1 MSIILRLLP
10 YAAGLLATAFLGIA
24 TSGLAAYYYLQPAL
38 PSVEEMRDI
47 QLQIP
52 LRIYSRDGRL
62 IEQIGEKRR
71 NPVDYEDI
79 PEIVVQAFLAA
90 EDDRFFEHPGFD
102 YQGIIRAGI
111 KLITTGSRAQGG
123 STITQQLAREYF
135 LTRDRTFVRK
145 AKELILA
152 TQIESEFTKPEILS
166 LYLNKIFLGQRA
178 YGVAAAAEVYFGKTL
193 SELSIAEAATIA
205 GLPAAP
211 SRLNPVSNPDLSRDR
226 RSYVLRRMQEL
237 SFIDDMQYET
247 AMLTPVESHLHGP
260 RVDVRAPYLAEMARS
275 EAVRLFGTAAYTDGY
290 QVVTTID
297 SRLQR
302 AASTSLRKA
311 LLTYDRRHGYRGAVA
326 KADITQIVED
336 YENQEDDP
344 DMDSPADAFIN
355 APAETRTDIA
365 LQAYLND
372 FPVYR
377 DLNIA
382 IITALKPGTGDSNT
396 SEETDPDINA
406 AELFLRDTGRV
417 EVPWDRL
424 KWRPYINDNVIG
436 EEPELVTDFL
446 SVGDIVYLVNGVAG
460 WQLAQLPET
469 QGAFVALDPRDGA
482 TAALTGGFDYY
493 ASKFNRAVQTRRQP
507 GSSFKPFI
515 YSAAL
520 ENGFTP
526 ATIIN
531 DAPVVLNNAG
541 QEESWRPQNY
551 SNRFYG
557 PTRLREGLVKS
568 MNLVSVRV
576 LQRIG
581 MRRALEHIKPFG
593 FPASALPRDL
603 ALALGSG
610 GASPWQM
617 AEGFSGLASGGYA
630 TQRYFIDRILDTEG
644 NIVYQATPTMVC
656 AKCAPQWFDG
666 REANEQQNQPGLP
679 EFAVKKP
686 VVDTETGDDTQQDA
700 EMINLDPEVPAYSS
714 AEEMIQQAQ
723 DWKPDYTETPKFW
736 ADRSQAKRIITAQN
750 AYLIFSMMQD
760 VINRGTGRRARSLE
774 RHDIGGKTGT
784 SNNRRDAWFSGFNSE
799 IVGIAWVG
807 FDDDSRS
814 LGAGEEGSRTA
825 LPMWIDFM
833 ATAIG
838 GTEEAPLKQP
848 SGIVTVRI
856 EKDTGL
862 LASAGSKDAMFE
874 IFRAGNEPSSAGT
887 SGEFGEG
894 EIFTDDA
901 DDSSIF

>member
-1 MSIILRLLP
+1 MSIIFRLLP
-10 YAAGLLATAFLGIA
+10 YVAGLLATVFLGIA
-24 TSGLAAYYYLQPAL
+24 AAGLAGYYYLRPAL

-102 YQGIIRAGI
+102 YQGIARAGF
-111 KLITTGSRAQGG
+111 KLIATGSRAQGG

-152 TQIESEFTKPEILS
+152 TQIEREFTKPEILS

-178 YGVAAAAEVYFGKTL
+178 YGVAAAAEVYFGKQL
-193 SELSIAEAATIA
+193 SELSVAEAATIA

-237 SFIDDMQYET
+237 KFIDDQQFAD
-247 AMLTPVESHLHGP
+247 AMMTPMESHLHGP
-260 RVDVRAPYLAEMARS
+260 RVDLRAPYLAEMARS
-275 EAVRLFGTAAYTDGY
+275 EAVQLLGDAAYTDGY

-302 AASTSLRKA
+302 AASSALREA
-311 LLTYDRRHGYRGAVA
+311 LLTYDRRHGYRGPVA
-326 KADITQIVED
+326 QAAIATIVDNYETRDADPES
-336 YENQEDDP
+336 E
-344 DMDSPADAFIN
+344 SPADDFID
-355 APAETRTDIA
+355 APIETRTDIA
-365 LQAYLND
+365 LQDYLNE

-377 DLNIA
+377 DLKIA
-382 IITALKPGTGDSNT
+382 IVTELKPGKAGQK
-396 SEETDPDINA
+396 EDP
-406 AELFLRDTGRV
+406 AENSAVLFLRDAGRI

-424 KWRPYINDNVIG
+424 QWRPYVNDNVIG
-436 EEPELVTDFL
+436 TAPESVAELL
-446 SVGDIVYLVNGVAG
+446 SVGDVVYLVNGSKG
-460 WQLAQLPET
+460 WQLAQLPEA
-469 QGAFVALDPRDGA
+469 QGAFVALDPHDGA

-526 ATIIN
+526 ATIVN
-531 DAPVVLNNAG
+531 DAPVVLDSEG
-541 QEESWRPQNY
+541 QEESWRPENY

-576 LQRIG
+576 LREIG
-581 MRRALEHIKPFG
+581 MRRALAHIKPFG
-593 FPASALPRDL
+593 FPKSALPRDL
-603 ALALGSG
+603 SLALGSG

-630 TQRYFIDRILDTEG
+630 TQRYFIDRILNSDG
-644 NIVYQATPTMVC
+644 QIVYQSTPTMVC
-656 AKCAPQWFDG
+656 TLCAPVWFDG
-666 REANEQQNQPGLP
+666 RETDLENAAFIPAVTERQPAIAAENKADTL
-679 EFAVKKP
+679 E
-686 VVDTETGDDTQQDA
+686 DTETID
-700 EMINLDPEVPAYSS
+700 LDPEVPAYASVD
-714 AEEMIQQAQ
+714 EMIKAGI
-723 DWKPDYTETPKFW
+723 DWRPDYTETPLFW
-736 ADRSQAKRIITAQN
+736 EDRSQAKRIITPQN
-750 AYLIFSMMQD
+750 SYLIYTMMRD

-774 RHDIGGKTGT
+774 RGDIAGKTGT
-784 SNNRRDAWFSGFNSE
+784 SNNRRDAWFSGFNTE

-807 FDDDSRS
+807 FDNDSRS

-833 ATAIG
+833 ATAIV
-838 GTEEAPLKQP
+838 GTKEAPLKQP
-848 SGIVTVRI
+848 PGIVTVRI

-862 LASAGSKDAMFE
+862 LASADANDAIFE
-874 IFRAGNEPSSAGT
+874 IFEAGSEPQSGGKAGA
-887 SGEFGEG
+887 FGESDV
-894 EIFTDDA
+894 FVDDA

>member
-10 YAAGLLATAFLGIA
+10 YAAGLLATVFLGIA
-24 TSGLAAYYYLQPAL
+24 AGGLAGYYYLAPAL

-47 QLQIP
+47 PLQIP

-71 NPVDYEDI
+71 NPVEYDDI
-79 PEIVVQAFLAA
+79 PEVVIQAFLAA

-102 YQGIIRAGI
+102 YQGIARAGF
-111 KLITTGSRAQGG
+111 KLIATGSRAQGG

-152 TQIESEFTKPEILS
+152 TQIEREFTKPEILS

-178 YGVAAAAEVYFGKTL
+178 YGVAAAAEVYFGKQL
-193 SELSIAEAATIA
+193 SELSVAEAATIA

-237 SFIDDMQYET
+237 DFIDDQQFEE
-247 AMLTPVESHLHGP
+247 AMMTPVESHLHGP
-260 RVDVRAPYLAEMARS
+260 RVDLRAPYIAEMARS
-275 EAVRLFGTAAYTDGY
+275 EAVRLLGSEAYTDGY

-302 AASTSLRKA
+302 AASSALREA
-311 LLTYDRRHGYRGAVA
+311 LLTYDRRHGYRGPVA
-326 KADITQIVED
+326 QADIAKLVVD
-336 YENQEDDP
+336 YASRDAETDVDD
-344 DMDSPADAFIN
+344 DSPADDFVD
-355 APAETRTDIA
+355 APLETRTDVA
-365 LQAYLND
+365 LQDYLSE

-382 IITALKPGTGDSNT
+382 IVTGLTPGKEGDT
-396 SEETDPDINA
+396 NA
-406 AELFLRDTGRV
+406 NSAELFLRNTGHIS
-417 EVPWDRL
+417 VPWDRL
-424 KWRPYINDNVIG
+424 QWRPYVNDNVIG
-436 EEPELVTDFL
+436 GAPKSVTELL
-446 SVGDIVYLVNGVAG
+446 SVGDVVYLVYGANG
-460 WQLAQLPET
+460 WQLAQLPEA

-493 ASKFNRAVQTRRQP
+493 ASKFNRAVQASRQP

-520 ENGFTP
+520 QNGFTP
-526 ATIIN
+526 ATIVN
-531 DAPVVLNNAG
+531 DAPVVLDSAG
-541 QEESWRPQNY
+541 QEESWRPENY

-576 LQRIG
+576 LREIG
-581 MRRALEHIKPFG
+581 MRRALAHIRPFG
-593 FPASALPRDL
+593 FPDSALPRDL
-603 ALALGSG
+603 SLALGSG

-617 AEGFSGLASGGYA
+617 AQGFSGLASGGYA
-630 TQRYFIDRILDTEG
+630 TERYFIDRIYDSEG
-644 NIVYQATPTMVC
+644 QVVYQAAPTMVC
-656 AKCAPQWFDG
+656 GKCAPVWFDG
-666 REANEQQNQPGLP
+666 REAAEPGEAISTPAFVEQQQ
-679 EFAVKKP
+679 AVAA
-686 VVDTETGDDTQQDA
+686 ETAGELQQDV
-700 EMINLDPEVPAYSS
+700 ESIVRDPEVPSYAS
-714 AEEMIQQAQ
+714 AEEMMQQAM
-723 DWKPDYTETPKFW
+723 DWRPDYTETPLFW
-736 ADRSQAKRIITAQN
+736 DGRSPAKRIVTAQN
-750 AYLIFSMMQD
+750 SYLIYTMMQD
-760 VINRGTGRRARSLE
+760 VIRRGTGRRAGALGRK
-774 RHDIGGKTGT
+774 DIAGKTGT
-784 SNNRRDAWFSGFNSE
+784 SNDRRDAWFSGFNSE

-807 FDDDSRS
+807 FDNDSRS

-833 ATAIG
+833 AIALG
-838 GTEEAPLKQP
+838 GTDEAPLKQP
-848 SGIVTVRI
+848 PGIVTVRI

-862 LASAGSKDAMFE
+862 LASANSADAIFE
-874 IFRAGNEPSSAGT
+874 IFEAGSEPLAAGK
-887 SGEFGEG
+887 SGEFGEA
-894 EIFTDDA
+894 EVFIDVA
-901 DDSSIF
+901 NDSSIF

>member
-1 MSIILRLLP
+1 MSIIFRLLP
-10 YAAGLLATAFLGIA
+10 YVAGLLATIFLGIA
-24 TSGLAAYYYLQPAL
+24 AGGLAGYYYLQPAL

-102 YQGIIRAGI
+102 YQGIVRAGF
-111 KLITTGSRAQGG
+111 KLIATGSRSQGG

-152 TQIESEFTKPEILS
+152 TQIEREFTKPEILS

-178 YGVAAAAEVYFGKTL
+178 YGVAAAAEVYFGKQL
-193 SELSIAEAATIA
+193 SELSVAEAATIA

-237 SFIDDMQYET
+237 KFIDDQQFT
-247 AMLTPVESHLHGP
+247 DAMMTPVESHLHGP
-260 RVDVRAPYLAEMARS
+260 RVDLRAPYLAEMVRS
-275 EAVRLFGTAAYTDGY
+275 EAVKLLGDAAYTDGY

-302 AASTSLRKA
+302 AASSALREA
-311 LLTYDRRHGYRGAVA
+311 LLTYDRRHGYRGPLAQTVIA
-326 KADITQIVED
+326 TIVDD
-336 YENQEDDP
+336 YENRNVDSESE
-344 DMDSPADAFIN
+344 SPADDFID
-355 APAETRTDIA
+355 APLETRTDIA
-365 LQAYLND
+365 LQDYLNA

-382 IITALKPGTGDSNT
+382 IVTGLKPGKAGQ
-396 SEETDPDINA
+396 EEDPAGNS
-406 AELFLRDTGRV
+406 AELFLRDTGRIG
-417 EVPWDRL
+417 VPWDRL
-424 KWRPYINDNVIG
+424 QWRPYVNDNVIG
-436 EEPELVTDFL
+436 TAPENVEELL
-446 SVGDIVYLVNGVAG
+446 SVGDVVYLVNGSNG
-460 WQLAQLPET
+460 WQLAQLPEA

-482 TAALTGGFDYY
+482 TVALTGGFDYY
-493 ASKFNRAVQTRRQP
+493 ASKFNRAVQARRQP

-526 ATIIN
+526 ATIVN
-531 DAPVVLNNAG
+531 DAPVVLDSEG
-541 QEESWRPQNY
+541 QEESWRPENY

-576 LQRIG
+576 LREIG
-581 MRRALEHIKPFG
+581 MRRALAHIKPFG
-593 FPASALPRDL
+593 FPNSALPRDL
-603 ALALGSG
+603 SLALGSG

-630 TQRYFIDRILDTEG
+630 TQRYFIDRILNSDG
-644 NIVYQATPTMVC
+644 QIVYQSTPTMVC
-656 AKCAPQWFDG
+656 AQCAPVWFDG
-666 REANEQQNQPGLP
+666 REKDLANAAFMP
-679 EFAVKKP
+679 AVTERRPANAVENKADAQE
-686 VVDTETGDDTQQDA
+686 DTEAID
-700 EMINLDPEVPAYSS
+700 LDPEVPAYASVD
-714 AEEMIQQAQ
+714 EMIQAGV
-723 DWKPDYTETPKFW
+723 DWRPDYTETPLFW
-736 ADRSQAKRIITAQN
+736 EDRSQAKRIITPQN
-750 AYLIFSMMQD
+750 SYLIYTMMRD

-774 RHDIGGKTGT
+774 RGDIAGKTGT
-784 SNNRRDAWFSGFNSE
+784 SNNRRDAWFSGFNTE

-807 FDDDSRS
+807 FDNDSRS

-833 ATAIG
+833 ATAIV

-848 SGIVTVRI
+848 TGIVTVRI

-862 LASAGSKDAMFE
+862 LATANANDAIFE
-874 IFRAGNEPSSAGT
+874 IFEAGT
-887 SGEFGEG
+887 EPQSGGKAGEFGESDV
-894 EIFTDDA
+894 FVDDA

>member
-1 MSIILRLLP
+1 MSIIFRLLP
-10 YAAGLLATAFLGIA
+10 YVAGLLATIFLGIA
-24 TSGLAAYYYLQPAL
+24 AGGLAGYYYLQPAL

-102 YQGIIRAGI
+102 YQGIVRAGF
-111 KLITTGSRAQGG
+111 KLIATGSRSQGG

-152 TQIESEFTKPEILS
+152 TQIEREFTKPEILS

-178 YGVAAAAEVYFGKTL
+178 YGVAAAAEVYFGKQL
-193 SELSIAEAATIA
+193 SELSVAEAATIA

-237 SFIDDMQYET
+237 KFIDDQQFT
-247 AMLTPVESHLHGP
+247 DAMMTPVESHLHGP
-260 RVDVRAPYLAEMARS
+260 RVDLRAPYLAEMVRS
-275 EAVRLFGTAAYTDGY
+275 EAVKLLGDAAYTDGY

-302 AASTSLRKA
+302 AASSALREA
-311 LLTYDRRHGYRGAVA
+311 LLTYDRRHGYRGPLAQTVIA
-326 KADITQIVED
+326 TIVDD
-336 YENQEDDP
+336 YENRNVDSESE
-344 DMDSPADAFIN
+344 SPADDFID
-355 APAETRTDIA
+355 APLETRTDIA
-365 LQAYLND
+365 LQDYLNA

-382 IITALKPGTGDSNT
+382 IVTGLKPGKAGQ
-396 SEETDPDINA
+396 EEDPAGNS
-406 AELFLRDTGRV
+406 AELFLRDTGRIG
-417 EVPWDRL
+417 VPWDRL
-424 KWRPYINDNVIG
+424 LWRPYVNDNVIG
-436 EEPELVTDFL
+436 TAPENVEELL
-446 SVGDIVYLVNGVAG
+446 SVGDVVYLVNGSNG
-460 WQLAQLPET
+460 WQLAQLPEA

-482 TAALTGGFDYY
+482 TVALTGGFDYY
-493 ASKFNRAVQTRRQP
+493 ASKFNRAVQARRQP

-526 ATIIN
+526 ATIVN
-531 DAPVVLNNAG
+531 DAPVVLDSEG
-541 QEESWRPQNY
+541 QEESWRPENY

-576 LQRIG
+576 LREIG
-581 MRRALEHIKPFG
+581 MRRALAHIKPFG
-593 FPASALPRDL
+593 FPNSALPRDL
-603 ALALGSG
+603 SLALGSG

-630 TQRYFIDRILDTEG
+630 TQRYFIDRILNSDG
-644 NIVYQATPTMVC
+644 QIVYQSTPTMVC
-656 AKCAPQWFDG
+656 AQCAPVWFDG
-666 REANEQQNQPGLP
+666 REKDLANAAFMP
-679 EFAVKKP
+679 AVTERRPANAVENKADAQE
-686 VVDTETGDDTQQDA
+686 DTEAID
-700 EMINLDPEVPAYSS
+700 LDPEVPAYASVD
-714 AEEMIQQAQ
+714 EMIQAGV
-723 DWKPDYTETPKFW
+723 DWRPDYTETPLFW
-736 ADRSQAKRIITAQN
+736 EDRSQAKRIITPQN
-750 AYLIFSMMQD
+750 SYLIYTMMRD

-774 RHDIGGKTGT
+774 RGDIAGKTGT
-784 SNNRRDAWFSGFNSE
+784 SNNRRDAWFSGFNTE

-807 FDDDSRS
+807 FDNDSRS

-833 ATAIG
+833 ATAIV

-848 SGIVTVRI
+848 TGIVTVRI

-862 LASAGSKDAMFE
+862 LATANANDAIFE
-874 IFRAGNEPSSAGT
+874 IFEAGT
-887 SGEFGEG
+887 EPQSGGKAGEFGESDV
-894 EIFTDDA
+894 FVDDA

>member
-1 MSIILRLLP
+1 MSIIFRLLP
-10 YAAGLLATAFLGIA
+10 YVAGLLATVFLGIA
-24 TSGLAAYYYLQPAL
+24 AAGLAGYYYLRPAL

-102 YQGIIRAGI
+102 YQGIARAGF
-111 KLITTGSRAQGG
+111 KLIATGSRAQGG

-152 TQIESEFTKPEILS
+152 TQIEREFTKPEILS

-178 YGVAAAAEVYFGKTL
+178 YGVAAAAEVYFGKQL
-193 SELSIAEAATIA
+193 SELSVAEAATIA

-237 SFIDDMQYET
+237 KFIDDQQFAD
-247 AMLTPVESHLHGP
+247 AMMTPMESHLHGP
-260 RVDVRAPYLAEMARS
+260 RVDLRAPYLAEMARS
-275 EAVRLFGTAAYTDGY
+275 EAVKLLGDAAYTDGY

-302 AASTSLRKA
+302 AASSALREA
-311 LLTYDRRHGYRGAVA
+311 LLTYDRRHGYRGPVA
-326 KADITQIVED
+326 QVAIATIVDNYETRDADPEA
-336 YENQEDDP
+336 E
-344 DMDSPADAFIN
+344 SPADDFID
-355 APAETRTDIA
+355 APIETRTDIA
-365 LQAYLND
+365 LQDYLNE

-377 DLNIA
+377 DLKIA
-382 IITALKPGTGDSNT
+382 IVTELKPGKAGQK
-396 SEETDPDINA
+396 EDP
-406 AELFLRDTGRV
+406 AENSAVLFLRDTGRI

-424 KWRPYINDNVIG
+424 QWRPYVNDNVIG
-436 EEPELVTDFL
+436 NAPESVAELL
-446 SVGDIVYLVNGVAG
+446 SVGDVVYLVNGSKG
-460 WQLAQLPET
+460 WQLAQLPEA
-469 QGAFVALDPRDGA
+469 QGAFVALDPHDGA
-482 TAALTGGFDYY
+482 TVALTGGFDYY

-526 ATIIN
+526 ATIVN
-531 DAPVVLNNAG
+531 DAPVVLDSEG
-541 QEESWRPQNY
+541 QEESWRPENY

-576 LQRIG
+576 LREIG
-581 MRRALEHIKPFG
+581 MRRALAHIKPFG
-593 FPASALPRDL
+593 FPKSALPRDL
-603 ALALGSG
+603 SLALGSG

-630 TQRYFIDRILDTEG
+630 TQRYFIDRILNSDG
-644 NIVYQATPTMVC
+644 QIVYQSTPTMVC
-656 AKCAPQWFDG
+656 TLCAPVWFDG
-666 REANEQQNQPGLP
+666 RETDLENAAFLPAVTERQPAIAAENKADTL
-679 EFAVKKP
+679 E
-686 VVDTETGDDTQQDA
+686 DTETID
-700 EMINLDPEVPAYSS
+700 LDPEVPAYASVD
-714 AEEMIQQAQ
+714 EMIKAGI
-723 DWKPDYTETPKFW
+723 DWRPDYTETPLFW
-736 ADRSQAKRIITAQN
+736 EDRSQAKRIITAQN
-750 AYLIFSMMQD
+750 SYLIYTMMRD

-774 RHDIGGKTGT
+774 RGDIAGKTGT
-784 SNNRRDAWFSGFNSE
+784 SNNRRDAWFSGFNTE

-807 FDDDSRS
+807 FDNDSRS

-833 ATAIG
+833 ATAIV

-848 SGIVTVRI
+848 PGIVTVRI

-862 LASAGSKDAMFE
+862 LASADANDAIFE
-874 IFRAGNEPSSAGT
+874 IFEAGSEPQSGGKA
-887 SGEFGEG
+887 GEFGESDV
-894 EIFTDDA
+894 FVDDA